1 MPRATR
7 TLTPALRARPTAASP
22 EGRGELNKED
32 CMFGY
37 YLDLAWRSL
46 KRTPI
51 LTALMVLAIGLSIG
65 ASMAM
70 LTVHRSVRQAAM
82 AGGSLL
88 VWPQRTDLQP
98 FYADGRYTTREFF
111 AMFGVPFIEGGG
123 WTAADDRAGAHV
135 VVLAEALARKL
146 FGSADAVGKT
156 VHMGDI
162 DYRVVGVTTNWAPKP
177 LFYADA
183 SASFYSDADLFFLP
197 LSAAVDNKLQ
207 VNGNLSG
214 WAKDMDTSNLRDPSM
229 SWIQFWVQLDTPAQ
243 V

>member
-51 LTALMVLAIGLSIG
+51 LTALHVMTEDPLPGRSAHLYYPHLDPLPIGYKTDPVGTNPNQNLTWPD
-65 ASMAM
+65 AMA
-70 LTVHRSVRQAAM
+70 LLHAHRSVRQAAM

-111 AMFGVPFIEGGG
+111 AMF
-123 WTAADDRAGAHV
+123 
-135 VVLAEALARKL
+135 
-146 FGSADAVGKT
+146 
-156 VHMGDI
+156 
-162 DYRVVGVTTNWAPKP
+162 
-177 LFYADA
+177 
-183 SASFYSDADLFFLP
+183 
-197 LSAAVDNKLQ
+197 
-207 VNGNLSG
+207 
-214 WAKDMDTSNLRDPSM
+214 
-229 SWIQFWVQLDTPAQ
+229 
-243 V
+243 